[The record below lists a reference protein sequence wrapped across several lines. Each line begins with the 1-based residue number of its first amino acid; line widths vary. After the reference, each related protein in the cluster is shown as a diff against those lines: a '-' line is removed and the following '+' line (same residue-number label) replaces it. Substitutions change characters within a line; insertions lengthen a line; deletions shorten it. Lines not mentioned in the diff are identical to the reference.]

1 MRRPDAATVQAIK
14 RLHDAIEEDLGVEWD
29 AWYVTAADAAEA
41 DPPSHAFS
49 DERRDTSWAIHRA
62 HWLAGRVWVLHGKPP
77 GEVVATP
84 AWPEIV
90 AELDREL
97 EHLEAHVAEGDT
109 DPYEATYAVLNG
121 SRILHALATR
131 DVAISKREAGAWG
144 LKHLPDRWHPILTA
158 AIRTYDGAGTPD
170 DVALLADGMAD
181 FVAMVREQLPAVD
194 RPGADG
200 PRFSG
205 Y

>member
-1 MRRPDAATVQAIK
+1 MRDGLLDILGDDLIALWAHGGTLASPEWRGADLDTYAILVRRPDAATVQAIK

-97 EHLEAHVAEGDT
+97 LELWMVNDREQIRDAGL
-109 DPYEATYAVLNG
+109 DP
-121 SRILHALATR
+121 
-131 DVAISKREAGAWG
+131 
-144 LKHLPDRWHPILTA
+144 
-158 AIRTYDGAGTPD
+158 DG
-170 DVALLADGMAD
+170 LLAATD
-181 FVAMVREQLPAVD
+181 REV
-194 RPGADG
+194 PGAT
-200 PRFSG
+200 PRTEALVDWFLTDILVN
-205 Y
+205 